1 MSTAAPERRQCI
13 LHGAITNENVR
24 LAQLAL
30 PEAGFDPGEIDGV
43 YGFHTARNVGQ
54 FQHGERPDQDRAP
67 LGTVTP

>member
-24 LAQLAL
+24 LAQFAL
-30 PEAGFDPGEIDGV
+30 PEAGSDPGEIDGV

-54 FQHGERPDQDRAP
+54 FQHGERPDQDGAP
-67 LGTVTP
+67 LGTMTP